1 MKIKKEQLDFLD
13 WEIGVFFHFGIRTY
27 YEGHTDWD
35 MQPMD
40 ASAFNPSE
48 LNCDQWMQ
56 IIKKGGAKYAV
67 LVCKHHDGFAL
78 WPSEYTNYS
87 VASSRWK
94 NGKGDVVKEF
104 TDACRRHGIRTG
116 LYYSPAQFGSANM
129 VPEEY
134 DDYFINQISELL
146 SNYGKIDYLWFD
158 GCGSEN
164 HRYDEKRIINVIRA
178 LQPHILIFNMWDP
191 DTRWIGNEM
200 GVAGLD
206 DRITVN
212 NLGFSVMTDEKTAL
226 NEKLFLPGECDLRIR
241 ETNWFY
247 SDSDEHTVKSPEELF
262 GLYLNSVG
270 RSANFLLNIAPDRRG
285 LLPEKDS
292 ENFIKFGQLVKKSFE
307 NPIYTAENPEEKNG
321 MFCLISHNPLHPIDY
336 IVIEE
341 DISDGEH
348 INSFEIRYFARRES
362 KLFKTIYI
370 GSFIGHKA
378 IIPMNHICAPGL
390 AIKVNGSDANY
401 KLKRISLF

>member
-116 LYYSPAQFGSANM
+116 L
-129 VPEEY
+129 
-134 DDYFINQISELL
+134 
-146 SNYGKIDYLWFD
+146 
-158 GCGSEN
+158 
-164 HRYDEKRIINVIRA
+164 
-178 LQPHILIFNMWDP
+178 
-191 DTRWIGNEM
+191 
-200 GVAGLD
+200 
-206 DRITVN
+206 
-212 NLGFSVMTDEKTAL
+212 
-226 NEKLFLPGECDLRIR
+226 
-241 ETNWFY
+241 
-247 SDSDEHTVKSPEELF
+247 
-262 GLYLNSVG
+262 
-270 RSANFLLNIAPDRRG
+270 
-285 LLPEKDS
+285 
-292 ENFIKFGQLVKKSFE
+292 
-307 NPIYTAENPEEKNG
+307 
-321 MFCLISHNPLHPIDY
+321 
-336 IVIEE
+336 
-341 DISDGEH
+341 
-348 INSFEIRYFARRES
+348 
-362 KLFKTIYI
+362 
-370 GSFIGHKA
+370 
-378 IIPMNHICAPGL
+378 
-390 AIKVNGSDANY
+390 
-401 KLKRISLF
+401 